1 MRPAGSPQALQRRR
15 ERAMQLL
22 DEGYQPHE
30 VASMVKADR
39 RSVRRWRA
47 ACRQQGT
54 QALQARPAPGRPSK
68 LTDGDKARLE
78 ELLLKGAV
86 AAGYPTDLWTCARIA
101 ETITAQFGVQ
111 YHTDHIGRLMR
122 ALGWSVQKPTR
133 RALER
138 DEAAIATWVRTDWP
152 RVKKTPHA

>member
-1 MRPAGSPQALQRRR
+1 MRPTGSPQALQRRR
-15 ERAMQLL
+15 ERAMKLL
-22 DEGYQPHE
+22 DQGYQPHE

-68 LTDGDKARLE
+68 LTDGEKARLE
-78 ELLLKGAV
+78 KLLLKGAV
-86 AAGYPTDLWTCARIA
+86 AAGFPTDLWTCARIA
-101 ETITAQFGVQ
+101 EAIRAQFGVQ
-111 YHTDHIGRLMR
+111 YHTDHVGRLMR

-138 DEAAIATWVRTDWP
+138 DETAIATWVRTDWP
-152 RVKKTPHA
+152 RVKKTPRA